1 MTEEE
6 FRRKVLN
13 VAAVEDSMTVEE
25 FNDTILTLCEGL
37 LARRSRDRRLR
48 VAAQRAGLREAAVRR
63 EHEQR
68 AALDAEDGIF
78 YAHMNGLDC
87 GRAFCL
93 VCNPEVEQS

>member
-37 LARRSRDRRLR
+37 LA
-48 VAAQRAGLREAAVRR
+48 RR